1 MTTGNRKERLIEH
14 KRSIKGIRA
23 NWCRIVLL
31 EEDGIVSPAWR
42 GGRGSMGAEK
52 SPEIMDA
59 RHSARQERGGVLTT
73 GDRGT
78 LFGSLEEERLA
89 NYTQD

>member
-1 MTTGNRKERLIEH
+1 MTTGNRKERLTDDQ
-14 KRSIKGIRA
+14 SIKGIRA
-23 NWCRIVLL
+23 NWCRIVLS
-31 EEDGIVSPAWR
+31 EEDGIVSPAWK
-42 GGRGSMGAEK
+42 GGRSSMGAEK

-59 RHSARQERGGVLTT
+59 WHSARQERGGVLTT
-73 GDRGT
+73 GDRET